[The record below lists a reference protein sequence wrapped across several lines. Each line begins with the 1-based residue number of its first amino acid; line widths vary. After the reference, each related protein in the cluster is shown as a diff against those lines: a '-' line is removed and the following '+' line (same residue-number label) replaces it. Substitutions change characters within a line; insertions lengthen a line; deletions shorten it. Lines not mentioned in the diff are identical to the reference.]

1 MCAVTVRDR
10 FWIWGHEAG
19 SHDHGG
25 GLRWTSRM
33 TPAEGAYYLGVPN
46 LIMVRYRDRSGTP
59 LPLPP
64 YDQYALA
71 LRPLRRVLWS
81 CVHEAGVTEP
91 EEVERVV
98 DLARTNPNICGAMMD
113 DFFYDRN
120 DKRGPET
127 AVHTPDELR
136 GLRERLRSGDRPL
149 DLWVVLYQHQLQ
161 QPVREHLAQC
171 DVINFWTWNARD
183 LAAQEES
190 FGTLEDLAPGSRK
203 VLGCYLWDY
212 GDRQP
217 MPEDLMEQQCV
228 RGLEWL
234 RQGRIEGMVFLAS
247 CICDMG
253 LETVEWTRT
262 WIADVG
268 DTPLLS

>member
-1 MCAVTVRDR
+1 MSAVTARDR

-25 GLRWTSRM
+25 GLQWTSRM

-71 LRPLRRVLWS
+71 FRPLRRVVWS

-91 EEVERVV
+91 EEVQRVV
-98 DLARTNPNICGAMMD
+98 DLARSNPNLCGAMMD
-113 DFFYDRN
+113 DFFYDAN

-136 GLRERLRSGDRPL
+136 GLRERLRSAERPL

-161 QPVREHLAQC
+161 RPVREHLTQC
-171 DVINFWTWNARD
+171 DVVNFWTWNARD

-190 FGTLEDLAPGSRK
+190 FGRLEELAPGSRK
-203 VLGCYLWDY
+203 MLGCYLWDY

-217 MPEDLMEQQCV
+217 MPVDLMEQQCV

-253 LETVEWTRT
+253 LPAVEWTRQ
-262 WIADVG
+262 WIAEVG
-268 DTPLLS
+268 DTPL

>member
-1 MCAVTVRDR
+1 MSAVTVRDR

-25 GLRWTSRM
+25 GLPWTSRM
-33 TPAEGAYYLGVPN
+33 TPAEGAFYLGVPN
-46 LIMVRYRDRSGTP
+46 MIMVRYRDRSGTP

-71 LRPLRRVLWS
+71 FRPLRRVVWS
-81 CVHEAGVTEP
+81 CVHAAGVTEP
-91 EEVERVV
+91 EEDQRVV
-98 DLARTNPNICGAMMD
+98 DLARSNPNICGAMMD
-113 DFFYDRN
+113 DFFYDEG
-120 DKRGPET
+120 DKRGPEL

-136 GLRERLRSGDRPL
+136 GLRDRLRSGDRPL
-149 DLWVVLYQHQLQ
+149 DLWVVLYQHQLPR
-161 QPVREHLAQC
+161 PVREHLEHC

-183 LAAQEES
+183 LPAQEES
-190 FGTLEDLAPGSRK
+190 FGRLEDLAPASRK

-217 MPEDLMEQQCV
+217 MPLDLMEQQCV
-228 RGLEWL
+228 QGLEWL

-253 LETVEWTRT
+253 LPAVEWTRQ
-262 WIADVG
+262 WIAEVG
-268 DTPLLS
+268 DSTL